1 MKAII
6 PFKFFIQW
14 ENHTI
19 PQSQE
24 QELWGSRTILWKVQ
38 ELLPWNKLIFWTDKG
53 ERCSKSPE
61 QPYSILNLTLCHY
74 LRVKMATG
82 ANIKQG
88 NSRGSSTI
96 FLHLQGIGSSCPC
109 RGSTLL
115 QTSARTTYHSSISA
129 NFKTKWGKR
138 ELLAASSI
146 SFLIKLYCLRKGD
159 RTELA
164 HVPHSS
170 SSDGWQDLSKDSE
183 WGFPHRWMSQTHLPP
198 GLCCLNVGIKQ
209 VKEQQ
214 LLHQF
219 CLTGNFPATLSLMQE
234 PLQPLWVTQHLEI
247 CQAEGESGALFC
259 RDLHK
264 AKSRGSHVPQ
274 PAAKCELHSDPSLN
288 LPGFLNSTSC
298 HSRYRQ
304 WMVIPLLKLPSWFQ
318 QSKTKN
324 VRDWVYFQFR
334 FK

>member
-61 QPYSILNLTLCHY
+61 QPYSILNLSLCHC
-74 LRVKMATG
+74 LRMKMATG

-183 WGFPHRWMSQTHLPP
+183 WGYPHRWMSPSTRTVLPR
-198 GLCCLNVGIKQ
+198 CRYK
-209 VKEQQ
+209 
-214 LLHQF
+214 
-219 CLTGNFPATLSLMQE
+219 TGERATASTPVLSNREFSSNPLAHARATPATVGHSA
-234 PLQPLWVTQHLEI
+234 P
-247 CQAEGESGALFC
+247 
-259 RDLHK
+259 RDLP
-264 AKSRGSHVPQ
+264 SRGRKWGSV
-274 PAAKCELHSDPSLN
+274 L
-288 LPGFLNSTSC
+288 
-298 HSRYRQ
+298 
-304 WMVIPLLKLPSWFQ
+304 
-318 QSKTKN
+318 
-324 VRDWVYFQFR
+324 
-334 FK
+334 